1 MSEMSQSEAATQPVD
16 PESYAVILRDHTDG
30 KKKRKMSVCIVS
42 KDTKKQRKEEISTK
56 TAA

>member
-42 KDTKKQRKEEISTK
+42 KDTKKQRK
-56 TAA
+56 